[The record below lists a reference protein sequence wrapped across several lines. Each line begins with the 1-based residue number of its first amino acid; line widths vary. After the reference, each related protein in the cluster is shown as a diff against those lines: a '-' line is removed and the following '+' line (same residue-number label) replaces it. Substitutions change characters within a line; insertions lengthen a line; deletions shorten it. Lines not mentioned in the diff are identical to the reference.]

1 MCLNK
6 RWKFDYERLDE
17 DEIPEQEL
25 TRRRRFKERGMSV
38 HGDAFDL
45 LVKAERFLREHLPVA
60 GRVDEYPDDAKARSD
75 GGPTDSRGAR
85 GQGGDGDLDDIVGAV
100 GTVGD
105 AVIEIHMDLGLGLPE
120 YVYEAVFA
128 RALGCRGAGD
138 FTSSDRRPSGSNP
151 MGWSSRRD
159 FGLT

>member
-1 MCLNK
+1 VSTC
-6 RWKFDYERLDE
+6 RWRAVLTSTLMTQRPDRMGDPRIREERAD
-17 DEIPEQEL
+17 
-25 TRRRRFKERGMSV
+25 
-38 HGDAFDL
+38 
-45 LVKAERFLREHLPVA
+45 REA
-60 GRVDEYPDDAKARSD
+60 M
-75 GGPTDSRGAR
+75 
-85 GQGGDGDLDDIVGAV
+85 GDLDDIVGAV

-120 YVYEAVFA
+120 YVYEAVYA